1 MKKKKRL
8 KGSVKFLSVDLN
20 PIDIKSRDFDCKENN
35 IKKMFKILKKSLLHY
50 QLA

>member
-20 PIDIKSRDFDCKENN
+20 PIDIKSRDFD
-35 IKKMFKILKKSLLHY
+35 
-50 QLA
+50 